1 MREVNDDAGAQ
12 QAEGRI
18 RRMVARQKAQARVN
32 TKSHQL
38 RQRRAGKGNPARVY
52 LGSLKGAGRRTQQQ
66 ALRLAINFWTGNPD
80 RRPDR
85 FCWHRLTYEHLAT
98 LRSWLER
105 KYAPATANR
114 VLSAVRQ
121 VVRHAWRCGWLER
134 DEMERVI
141 DVRSVRGRSLARGR
155 EVPAAEIAAIYEA
168 CRRDESA
175 FGARDGAILA
185 LLHAAGLRRAEV
197 GSLEVGDVDLHD
209 GLVEVRSGKGG
220 RGRRTWLG
228 NGLGWVRRWAEVR
241 GDWPGPLIHGLHGSL
256 TRGLSASAVYSVVR
270 LRSAQAGVEC
280 TAHDLRR
287 TFATVLLRATSD
299 LSLVKRLMG
308 HESLDTTTI
317 YDMRG
322 DEEAAIIQRHLAVP
336 RL

>member
-1 MREVNDDAGAQ
+1 MASKTAQ
-12 QAEGRI
+12 PRSLKGLAPASRKAEGR
-18 RRMVARQKAQARVN
+18 AN
-32 TKSHQL
+32 TKSHRL
-38 RQRRAGKGNPARVY
+38 SKRRIRKGNPARLY
-52 LGSLKGAGRRTQQQ
+52 LGSLKGAGRRTQKQ
-66 ALRLAINFWTGNPD
+66 ALRLAVNFWTGNPQ
-80 RRPDR
+80 RRPEH
-85 FCWHRLTYEHLAT
+85 FSWHRLTYEHLAT
-98 LRSWLER
+98 LRSWLEH

-121 VVRHAWRCGWLER
+121 VVRHAWRCGFLER

-141 DVRSVRGRSLARGR
+141 DVRSVRGRSLPRGR
-155 EVPAAEIAAIYEA
+155 EVPSAEIAAVYEA
-168 CRRDESA
+168 CRRDESP
-175 FGARDGAILA
+175 FGARDGAIVA

-197 GSLEVGDVDLHD
+197 GSLDLQDVDLD
-209 GLVEVRSGKGG
+209 RGLVEVRSGKGG

-228 NGLGWVRRWAEVR
+228 DGLGWVRRWAQVR
-241 GDWPGPLIHGLHGSL
+241 GDWPGPLIHGLHGSY
-256 TRGLSASAVYSVVR
+256 TRGLSPSAVYDVVKV
-270 LRSAQAGVEC
+270 RSAQAGVEC

-336 RL
+336 RA